1 MAVNRFSPI
10 QGLPEWQPQIP
21 LEMLAKA
28 LVYKQELFDKNLNI
42 IRSDVSAQKNIA
54 DNILNGAAKNEYVAK
69 VNSFKNNLN
78 NNYAFADLTDDIVL
92 SGIGKD
98 MLKVVDDPNFVGHV
112 QKSNTVREGI
122 KKYKDA
128 REKGNGKDNF
138 YTGAQEA
145 LSMDTYNEYINSEDP
160 NQALNVS
167 LRGFKQDID
176 VPGLMQEALKGI
188 ADFKDKNVQLT
199 EMGWMYR
206 MDKYSTVD
214 QQKIMNRLQPLL
226 SRADV
231 QDQLYADAFYRYRD
245 NPSAII
251 NQSISSAQSK
261 ISTLEQQNKVFER
274 NIVAKHNNAEAVA
287 YNSNLIEKNKKS
299 IEEYKKQ
306 VTEHQ
311 QTLAGINPESLTKE
325 DKLKLRNLGKQLY
338 TEQTVNPFV
347 QSFAISEHDIDL
359 KENPQKKAVF
369 EAEQAMLRLTTEYAL
384 KWELEQKKM
393 TAILGEQQEYTSTE
407 DLSDKDF
414 TDAKIAA
421 DIKTYSTEMNNA
433 KAELARELQAEYES
447 QLSDAEKSS
456 SKRWLFMTPNGGFN
470 MGNVDY
476 WLKNRTINGLKG
488 SASVTTL
495 SSTKVDKIFQKYNEN
510 RINLAGIT
518 EAEQKVADKII
529 GANNEEVGNTDL
541 RSLYAKHRY
550 NLFVEGGSTSV
561 GGGSAAGMSPS
572 VSSTVQNSKLK
583 EQIKAQYGEGV
594 WEKLINLDSKVNGSS
609 KSKIR
614 KEIYGAHTRLGV
626 TNLPGVYTVGKDG
639 NTKELTTDFVSY
651 MNILADKNN
660 LDVKFDKS
668 DISSVA
674 HQKRSDGQTYHLITV
689 GGKKNED
696 GELVGG
702 KTFELKDV
710 DVANN
715 RYKIKDT
722 QFYSRVGRYTLGTP
736 SGDLSTPTG
745 DAGLIT
751 SSNGLTHFSYL
762 EDVNGVFKFQIKG
775 VEPKSG
781 KITYRTSLSKYL
793 TNNYSPN
800 ITKEAA
806 LDAIDWI
813 SSRYGDIGVMTE
825 SQFADALSAYNN
837 SNK

>member
-42 IRSDVSAQKNIA
+42 IRSDISAQKNIA

-112 QKSNTVREGI
+112 QKSNTIREGI

-245 NPSAII
+245 NPNAIL
-251 NQSISSAQSK
+251 NQSISSTQSK
-261 ISTLEQQNKVFER
+261 ISTLEQQNKVFEK
-274 NIVAKHNNAEAVA
+274 NIVAQHNNAEAVA

-299 IEEYKKQ
+299 IEEYKKELAQ
-306 VTEHQ
+306 HQ
-311 QTLAGINPESLTKE
+311 QMLTGINPEALTKE

-359 KENPQKKAVF
+359 KENPQKKAMF
-369 EAEQAMLRLTTEYAL
+369 EAQQAMLRLQTEYAL
-384 KWELEQKKM
+384 KWDLEQKKM
-393 TAILGEQQEYTSTE
+393 NAIIGEQQEYTSTE
-407 DLSDKDF
+407 NLSDKDF
-414 TDAKIAA
+414 DDAKIAA
-421 DIKTYSTEMNNA
+421 DIKTYSTGMNNA

-447 QLSDAEKSS
+447 HLTDAEKNSP
-456 SKRWLFMTPNGGFN
+456 KRWLFMTANGGFN

-476 WLKNRTINGLKG
+476 WIKNKTINGLKG
-488 SASVTTL
+488 AASVTTL
-495 SSTKVDKIFQKYNEN
+495 STTKVDKLFQKYNEN
-510 RINLAGIT
+510 RISLAGIT

-529 GANNEEVGNTDL
+529 GANNEKVGNTDL
-541 RSLYAKHRY
+541 RTLY
-550 NLFVEGGSTSV
+550 
-561 GGGSAAGMSPS
+561 
-572 VSSTVQNSKLK
+572 
-583 EQIKAQYGEGV
+583 AQYGPSLTTIYSNPDNPWSKGV
-594 WEKLINLDSKVNGSS
+594 RGENQKTKREIISKYGEDVYDKLINLDSKVTGN

-614 KEIYGAHTRLGV
+614 KEIYGVHTRLGV

-639 NTKELTTDFVSY
+639 YTRELTDDFVGY
-651 MNILADKNN
+651 MNALAKKNN
-660 LDVKFDKS
+660 LGVTFDKKN
-668 DISSVA
+668 IASVT
-674 HQKRSDGQTYHLITV
+674 HEKRSDGKTYHIITI
-689 GGKKNED
+689 GSKQNKN

-702 KTFELKDV
+702 QTIEVPDI
-710 DVANN
+710 DVANS

-736 SGDLSTPTG
+736 TGDLTTPTG

-751 SSNGLTHFSYL
+751 SSNGLTHFSYV
-762 EDVNGVFKFQIKG
+762 EDANGVFKFQIKG
-775 VEPKSG
+775 VEPRSG
-781 KITYRTSLSKYL
+781 KITYRTSLTRYL

-800 ITKEAA
+800 ITKESV

-825 SQFADALSAYNN
+825 LQFTNALTAYNN
-837 SNK
+837 SIK

>member
-287 YNSNLIEKNKKS
+287 FNSNLIEKNKKS

-306 VTEHQ
+306 VAEHQ

-359 KENPQKKAVF
+359 KENPQKKAMF
-369 EAEQAMLRLTTEYAL
+369 EAQQAMLRLTTEYAL
-384 KWELEQKKM
+384 KWELEKKKM
-393 TAILGEQQEYTSTE
+393 TAILGEQQEFTATE
-407 DLSDKDF
+407 NLSDKDF
-414 TDAKIAA
+414 DDAKIAA

-433 KAELARELQAEYES
+433 KAGLARELQAEYES
-447 QLSDAEKSS
+447 QLTDEEKNSP
-456 SKRWLFMTPNGGFN
+456 KRWLFMTSNGGFN

-476 WLKNRTINGLKG
+476 WLKNKTINGLKG
-488 SASVTTL
+488 AASVTTL
-495 SSTKVDKIFQKYNEN
+495 SSTKVDKLFEKYNEN

-518 EAEQKVADKII
+518 EAEQKVADKVI
-529 GANNEEVGNTDL
+529 GANNEKIGNTDL
-541 RSLYAKHRY
+541 RTLYAQY
-550 NLFVEGGSTSV
+550 SPNLFVKTLSTSAGSK
-561 GGGSAAGMSPS
+561 GGGGDKESDYQY
-572 VSSTVQNSKLK
+572 TKNINIQNEIIKL
-583 EQIKAQYGEGV
+583 YGEDAYN
-594 WEKLINLDSKVNGSS
+594 KLINLNSKVTGS

-614 KEIYGAHTRLGV
+614 KEVYGAHTRLGV

-639 NTKELTTDFVSY
+639 YTKELTDDFVGY
-651 MNILADKNN
+651 MNVLAGKNN
-660 LDVKFDKS
+660 LDVKFDKK
-668 DISSVA
+668 DIASVV
-674 HQKRSDGQTYHLITV
+674 HEKRSDGKTYHLITV
-689 GGKKNED
+689 GGKKND
-696 GELVGG
+696 AGEYVGG
-702 KTFELKDV
+702 QTIEVADI

-736 SGDLSTPTG
+736 SGDLTTPTG

>member
-42 IRSDVSAQKNIA
+42 IRSDISAQKNIA
-54 DNILNGAAKNEYVAK
+54 DNILNSAAKNEYVAK

-112 QKSNTVREGI
+112 QKSNTIREGI

-245 NPSAII
+245 NPNAIL

-261 ISTLEQQNKVFER
+261 ISTLEQQNKVFEK
-274 NIVAKHNNAEAVA
+274 NIVAQHNNAEAVA
-287 YNSNLIEKNKKS
+287 FNSNLIEKNKKT

-306 VTEHQ
+306 VAEHQ

-359 KENPQKKAVF
+359 KENPQKKAMF
-369 EAEQAMLRLTTEYAL
+369 EAQQAMLRLQTEYAL

-393 TAILGEQQEYTSTE
+393 KAIIGEQQEFTSTE

-421 DIKTYSTEMNNA
+421 DIKTYSTGMNNA

-447 QLSDAEKSS
+447 QLTDEEKSS
-456 SKRWLFMTPNGGFN
+456 SKRWLFMTANGGFN

-488 SASVTTL
+488 AASVTTL

-510 RINLAGIT
+510 RISLAGIT

-529 GANNEEVGNTDL
+529 GSNNEKVGNTDL
-541 RSLYAKHRY
+541 RTLY
-550 NLFVEGGSTSV
+550 
-561 GGGSAAGMSPS
+561 
-572 VSSTVQNSKLK
+572 
-583 EQIKAQYGEGV
+583 AQYGPSLTTIYSNPDNPWSKGV
-594 WEKLINLDSKVNGSS
+594 RGENQKTKREIISKYGEDVYDKLINLDSKVTGN

-639 NTKELTTDFVSY
+639 YTRELTDDFVGY
-651 MNILADKNN
+651 INVLAKKNN
-660 LDVKFDKS
+660 LDVKFDKG
-668 DISSVA
+668 DIASVV
-674 HQKRSDGQTYHLITV
+674 HEKRSNGKTYHLITI
-689 GGKKNED
+689 GGKKND
-696 GELVGG
+696 AGEYVGG
-702 KTFELKDV
+702 QTIEVEDV
-710 DVANN
+710 DVANS

-722 QFYSRVGRYTLGTP
+722 QFYSRIGRYTLGTP
-736 SGDLSTPTG
+736 TGDITTPTG

-751 SSNGLTHFSYL
+751 SSNGLTHFSYV
-762 EDVNGVFKFQIKG
+762 EDANGVFKFQIKG

-825 SQFADALSAYNN
+825 SQFANALTAYNN
-837 SNK
+837 STK